1 MKKIKL
7 FFIICLLFLISG
19 CDATYHIEIVDDR
32 VIENSQYIFTAT
44 DSTRSPLSQADDY
57 LYEYF
62 ENSDILYSRN
72 YQNLSSGYGITSNNE
87 YSLEEYIDKSKVLRS
102 CYVATNFN
110 QTDEYI
116 TLKTTNQFQCFDD
129 FEGLDRVNLTIKT
142 NHKIKEHNADEV
154 NGFEYTWNITKENS
168 ENKPII
174 LQMYT
179 DKYVFNYDGK
189 FWGNLLKIITIIAIL
204 IVGVITTIVIVRSK
218 MKNANK
224 I

>member
-7 FFIICLLFLISG
+7 LCIIGLLILVSG
-19 CDATYHIEIVDDR
+19 CDATYHIEIVNDR
-32 VIENSQYIFTAT
+32 VVENSTYIFAPGN
-44 DSTRSPLSQADDY
+44 SMEPPLDQANEY

-87 YSLEEYIDKSKVLRS
+87 YSLEEYIDESQVLRS

-116 TLKTTNQFQCFDD
+116 TLKTTDQFQCFDD
-129 FEGLDRVNLTIKT
+129 FEGLERVNLTIKT

-174 LQMYT
+174 LQMYS

-189 FWGNLLKIITIIAIL
+189 FWERLLKIVAIVA
-204 IVGVITTIVIVRSK
+204 IIVIGVVIGVMMILSK
-218 MKNANK
+218 MKKANK